1 METTTT
7 PSSNVR
13 CNEGFTLSLKKV
25 MVLAIL
31 TLTAYFSYAQFKPA
45 MEASV
50 LNLRMSNDMPFR
62 VMIDGIS
69 INTTDSRATI
79 SNIPA
84 GRHFMQVY
92 SIDNSW
98 GFECLDNA
106 YRGYIDINPRTESFV
121 TVLAGMNKIK
131 FDRVVALNGLPINRP
146 GVFNWTAQNQPGP
159 GQCGTP
165 VVHTPVAPVVA
176 PAPLP
181 MHQNDFTQLKSTIAN
196 AGFESTRMS
205 ILKQA
210 LPYNFFTTQQV
221 AEMMNQF
228 WFESSKL
235 EVAKLMY
242 PKTLDQ
248 YNYYVINNQFSFS
261 SSVNAL
267 GNFIAM
273 NQ

>member
-1 METTTT
+1 METHTT

-69 INTTDSRATI
+69 INTMDSRATI
-79 SNIPA
+79 SNLTP

-106 YRGYIDINPRTESFV
+106 YRGYIDINPRTEAFV
-121 TVLAGMNKIK
+121 TVLLGMNKIK
-131 FDRVVALNGLPINRP
+131 FDRVVALNGFPITRP
-146 GVFNWTAQNQPGP
+146 GMHNWVAQNQPGP

-165 VVHTPVAPVVA
+165 VVQAPVTPPV
-176 PAPLP
+176 PLP
-181 MHQNDFTQLKSTIAN
+181 MHQNDFAQLKATVAKAS
-196 AGFESTRMS
+196 FESTRLS
-205 ILKQA
+205 VLKQA

-221 AEMMNQF
+221 SEMMSQF

-235 EVAKLMY
+235 EVAKMMY
-242 PKTLDQ
+242 PKTVDQ

-267 GNFIAM
+267 GDFIAM